1 MSKQA
6 TERSLL
12 SFPCE
17 FPVKVMGVNTD
28 SFEQEIVMI
37 ARRHIPDL
45 GEASVRSRPSSSGNY
60 LSVTITFTAQSRE
73 QLDQLYLAVNA
84 HPGVRMVL

>member
-1 MSKQA
+1 MSKETA
-6 TERSLL
+6 DSSPL

-17 FPVKVMGVNTD
+17 FPVKVMGENSD

-45 GEASVRSRPSSSGNY
+45 GEGSIRSRPSRSGKY

-73 QLDQLYLAVNA
+73 QLDRLYLAVNA
-84 HPGVRMVL
+84 HAGVRMVL

>member
-6 TERSLL
+6 DDSSPL

-17 FPVKVMGVNTD
+17 FPVKVMGVNSD
-28 SFEQEIVMI
+28 SFENEIVMI
-37 ARRHIPDL
+37 ARQHIPDL
-45 GEASVRSRPSSSGNY
+45 GEGAIKSRPSRSANY

-73 QLDQLYLAVNA
+73 QLDKLYLAINA
-84 HPGVRMVL
+84 HPAVKMML